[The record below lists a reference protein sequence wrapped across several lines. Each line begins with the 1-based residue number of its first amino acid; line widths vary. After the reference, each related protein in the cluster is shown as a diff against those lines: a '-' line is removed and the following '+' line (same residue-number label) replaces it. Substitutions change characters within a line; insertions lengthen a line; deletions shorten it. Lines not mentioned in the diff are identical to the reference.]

1 MHCMAPLSPR
11 EGRLRSFHDDDDDDD
26 DNDDERCHM
35 FVLSDHKVCLLY
47 TSPSPRDR
55 QKSRMPSSA

>member
-35 FVLSDHKVCLLY
+35 FVLSDHKVINSKY
-47 TSPSPRDR
+47 
-55 QKSRMPSSA
+55 